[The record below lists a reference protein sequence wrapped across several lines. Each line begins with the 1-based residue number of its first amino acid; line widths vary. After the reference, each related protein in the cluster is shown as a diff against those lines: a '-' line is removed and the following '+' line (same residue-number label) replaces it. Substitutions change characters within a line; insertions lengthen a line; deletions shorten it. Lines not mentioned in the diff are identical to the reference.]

1 MFQIIS
7 AAIAGSALTV
17 AYAAAWRIYRSA
29 WERKATPA
37 LAPRL
42 APRPATRAG
51 ALILLLRRRRLMRAR
66 HAGPRGGDLA
76 KA

>member
-37 LAPRL
+37 LAPS
-42 APRPATRAG
+42 PATRAG
-51 ALILLLRRRRLMRAR
+51 ALILLLRRRRLMKAR
-66 HAGPRGGDLA
+66 HAGPRGRDLA

>member
-37 LAPRL
+37 LVPKPAP
-42 APRPATRAG
+42 RAG
-51 ALILLLRRRRLMRAR
+51 AFILLLRRRRPMKAR
-66 HAGPRGGDLA
+66 HSGQRGGYLA

>member
-7 AAIAGSALTV
+7 TAIAGSALTV

-29 WERKATPA
+29 WDRKTTLA

-42 APRPATRAG
+42 AQCPTTRAG
-51 ALILLLRRRRLMRAR
+51 ALVLLLRRRRLMKAR
-66 HAGPRGGDLA
+66 HAGPRGRDLA

>member
-37 LAPRL
+37 LVRS
-42 APRPATRAG
+42 PATRAG
-51 ALILLLRRRRLMRAR
+51 ALILLLRRRRLMKAR
-66 HAGPRGGDLA
+66 HAGPRGRDLA